1 MIDIHPLQVLMLT
14 LQNDPPGLDTGT
26 EDKEQYKNYSRIFR
40 KMISD
45 CLRKEAD
52 KRPNAKQLLKHEFFK
67 KAKVRMLRIV
77 PGNVEVSRVN
87 VRVLFLFPGQILP
100 HEDAASERA
109 ARVHAEGKTQAGFE
123 WALRQD
129 GGGRVG
135 VERRRKR

>member
-1 MIDIHPLQVLMLT
+1 MLT

-67 KAKVRMLRIV
+67 KAKVRYARFTFCEEMLKFL
-77 PGNVEVSRVN
+77 VSMSV
-87 VRVLFLFPGQILP
+87 FLFPGQILP

-109 ARVHAEGKTQAGFE
+109 ARVHAEGKTQAGLE